1 MIYIQFLWD
10 IISIS
15 KEIPNRID
23 LFIKYLN
30 AKEKLDEKK
39 EMSKTSNR
47 SVFSKVG
54 NFISSINP
62 LRKKETKY
70 TNLN

>member
-10 IISIS
+10 IIS

-30 AKEKLDEKK
+30 SKEKLDEKK
-39 EMSKTSNR
+39 RCLRPAIE
-47 SVFSKVG
+47 VFLVKSEILLVV
-54 NFISSINP
+54 
-62 LRKKETKY
+62 
-70 TNLN
+70 